1 MKQHI
6 LKLIDKEHIL
16 ERRRV
21 VVPISKQAEFR
32 LDYDECED
40 NDLVDYSLSEEKFYE
55 LFDMGFFH
63 QLNTELNLLI
73 GDYEQEEILENK
85 LDLLKT
91 FMSNFMQQHP
101 DNATLN
107 DLNELFKVA
116 YNNKTGV
123 FFFF

>member
-1 MKQHI
+1 M
-6 LKLIDKEHIL
+6 EHR
-16 ERRRV
+16 EV
-21 VVPISKQAEFR
+21 VVPISKEAEFR
-32 LDYDECED
+32 LNYDECED
-40 NDLVDYSLSEEKFYE
+40 NDLLEYPLSEKKFYE
-55 LFDMGFFH
+55 LFDMGFFD

-91 FMSNFMQQHP
+91 FMNNFIHQHP